1 MKNYILAF
9 MLVPFLL
16 LGQKFKDK
24 DSELIIKDTGGGD
37 INSKAV
43 AVETVPRLLSYQ
55 GFLTV
60 GGAGPVSDGQYTV
73 NFRLFDQEEDGNEFW
88 NETHLLTISDLS
100 LIHISEPTRPY

>member
-16 LGQKFKDK
+16 FGQKFKN
-24 DSELIIKDTGGGD
+24 SELIIKDTGGGE
-37 INSKAV
+37 INSKSV
-43 AVETVPRLLSYQ
+43 AVEAVPRLLSYQ

-73 NFRLFDQEEDGNEFW
+73 NF
-88 NETHLLTISDLS
+88 
-100 LIHISEPTRPY
+100 

>member
-16 LGQKFKDK
+16 FGQKFKDK

-55 GFLTV
+55 GFLT
-60 GGAGPVSDGQYTV
+60 AVSY
-73 NFRLFDQEEDGNEFW
+73 
-88 NETHLLTISDLS
+88 THLTL
-100 LIHISEPTRPY
+100 PTKRIV